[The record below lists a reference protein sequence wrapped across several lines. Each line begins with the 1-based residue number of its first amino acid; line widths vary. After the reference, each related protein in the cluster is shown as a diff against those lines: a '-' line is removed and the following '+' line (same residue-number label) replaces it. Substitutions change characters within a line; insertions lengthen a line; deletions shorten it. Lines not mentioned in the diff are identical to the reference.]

1 MSKSTI
7 QGPSY
12 SPGDLM
18 DEVNEITDEIDRQMM
33 GRTYRA
39 ANELRNSALL
49 VLRGSRSGRRYKVPG
64 TYRRQRD
71 KVDGKIKR
79 GRYYTASA
87 PGEPPAVRT
96 GTFRMSWQPTAHRIF
111 GNYISR
117 IESDATTDNGRHNLG
132 EILENGTSRM
142 APRPHHDSILDH
154 AEPRIRKIYEKDF
167 EG

>member
-18 DEVNEITDEIDRQMM
+18 DEVNEITDGIEKQMM
-33 GRTYRA
+33 GRTYEA
-39 ANELRNSALL
+39 ANELRNASLL
-49 VLRGSRSGRRYKVPG
+49 VLRGQRSGRRYKVPG

-71 KVDGKIKR
+71 ATDGKMKN

-96 GTFRMSWQPTAHRIF
+96 GTFRRSWQPTAQKIF
-111 GNYISR
+111 GSYISR
-117 IESDATTDNGRHNLG
+117 IESDVRTEDDRHLLG
-132 EILENGTSRM
+132 EILEEGTSRM
-142 APRPHHDSILDH
+142 APRPYQDRILDQ
-154 AEPRIRKIYEKDF
+154 AEPQIRKIYEKDF
-167 EG
+167 EV